1 MPKCCSVLTGCQ
13 TMLGLLLAACLAMPG
28 QASARV
34 HVWPAKFVSINDGD
48 TIDARI
54 NGRVQ
59 TVRLSSVQAMEQHTY
74 NSKHRT
80 GECNAVE
87 ATVRLEQLIHESHGR
102 LRLSAQD
109 PRSRS
114 DVRLRRSV
122 AVRIHGRWRDT
133 GRILIREGHALF
145 MSGQVEDRWN
155 KIYNEAEQRARLDG
169 RGLWDPTHCGSGPYQ
184 DVPLRLWVNWDP
196 PGVDSQDVN
205 GEYVKVRNHGA
216 RTVELGGW
224 WLRDSLLRR
233 FTFPPGTQL
242 APGHTLTLHVGH
254 GASAGETFY
263 WGLDGPAFEN
273 AYGLSDPK
281 DGRNR
286 GDGAYLFDPHGDI
299 RAAMV
304 YPCLVA
310 CTDPN
315 AGALQ
320 VTAHPRR
327 PESVFVRNVSAQAVD
342 LYGYELALHGS
353 SYDFGEW
360 PALAPG
366 QTLEVDVNGD
376 PSDDTAL
383 HRYWG
388 LNRLMLPDSG
398 GAVRVQTFDSITLAC
413 DAWGSGSC

>member
-1 MPKCCSVLTGCQ
+1 VLTGCQ
-13 TMLGLLLAACLAMPG
+13 TILGLLLAACLAVPG
-28 QASARV
+28 QPSARV
-34 HVWPAKFVSINDGD
+34 HVWPARFVSINDGD

-54 NGRVQ
+54 QGRVY

-74 NSKHRT
+74 SSDPKRRT

-87 ATVRLEQLIHESHGR
+87 ATARLEQLIHRSHGR

-109 PRSRS
+109 PRSRA

-122 AVRIHGRWRDT
+122 AVRIHGRWRDA
-133 GRILIREGHALF
+133 GQILIREGHALF
-145 MSGQVEDRWN
+145 MSGLVEDRWN
-155 KIYNEAEQRARLDG
+155 RIYNEAEQRARLDG

-196 PGVDSQDVN
+196 PGIDSQDVN
-205 GEYVKVRNHGA
+205 GEYVRIRNQGA

-224 WLRDSLLRR
+224 WVRDSLLRR
-233 FTFPPGTQL
+233 FTFPRGTRL
-242 APGHTLTLHVGH
+242 EPGHTLTLHVGH
-254 GASAGETFY
+254 GNSAGETFY

-286 GDGAYLFDPHGDI
+286 GDGAYLFDPQGDI

-315 AGALQ
+315 VGALQ

-327 PESVFVRNVSAQAVD
+327 PESVFVRNVSGHPVD
-342 LYGYELALHGS
+342 LYGYELALRGS

-366 QTLEVDVNGD
+366 QALEVDVDGD
-376 PSDDTAL
+376 PAGDTVL
-383 HRYWG
+383 RRYWG
-388 LNRLMLPDSG
+388 LNRLMLPDAG
-398 GAVRVQTFDSITLAC
+398 GVVRVQTFDSVTLAC
-413 DAWGSGSC
+413 DAWGSGSCQ